1 MYKRQSLGYVMQR
14 VYNESKTLD
23 ENISATDRSV
33 VLVPEGYHP
42 VGVPHGYESY
52 YLNVMA
58 GPKRIWKFHNDPDH
72 EWIINQ

>member
-1 MYKRQSLGYVMQR
+1 MYNDDKS
-14 VYNESKTLD
+14 LD
-23 ENISATDRSV
+23 ETISAEDRDV

-58 GPKRIWKFHNDPDH
+58 GPKRVWKFQNDPKH
-72 EWIINQ
+72 EWIIKEA